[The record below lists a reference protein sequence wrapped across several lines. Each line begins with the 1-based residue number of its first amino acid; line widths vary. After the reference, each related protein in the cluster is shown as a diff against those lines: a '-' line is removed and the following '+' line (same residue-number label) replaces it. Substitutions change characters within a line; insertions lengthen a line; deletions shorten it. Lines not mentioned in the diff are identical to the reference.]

1 MMSVARLLS
10 SLGAVFNG
18 PVMQKFTAKIT
29 SRSVVAP
36 VTYALIMM
44 ATFALVYGLLGYKN
58 HFEVNDENKDKN
70 WENSVTASIMLQSN
84 AMGQVTP
91 TTSLGRWLSTAQTAC
106 GWMWFLILSAV
117 IL

>member
-1 MMSVARLLS
+1 MSVAKLLS

-36 VTYALIMM
+36 VVYALIMM
-44 ATFALVYGLLGYKN
+44 VAFALVYGLLDYKK
-58 HFEVNDENKDKN
+58 HFETTPENKDKN

-91 TTSLGRWLSTAQTAC
+91 ITSLGRWLSTAQTMC
-106 GWMWFLILSAV
+106 GWLWFLILSAV

>member
-1 MMSVARLLS
+1 MSAARFLS
-10 SLGAVFNG
+10 SLGAIFNG

-36 VTYALIMM
+36 VMYALIMM
-44 ATFALVYGLLGYKN
+44 VVFALVYGLLGYKN
-58 HFEVNDENKDKN
+58 HFEVTDENKDKN

-84 AMGQVTP
+84 AMGSVAP
-91 TTSLGRWLSTAQTAC
+91 ITSLGRWLSTAQTMC